1 MNYYFEADK
10 LEPFFL
16 KSAIFKAF
24 INKVEYDSIT
34 NDVFNPVKEMK
45 SEPISIEFF

>member
-1 MNYYFEADK
+1 MKFVFFVIESMNYYFEADK

-34 NDVFNPVKEMK
+34 NDVL
-45 SEPISIEFF
+45 IQ